1 MVSIIFLIFVLTVE
15 GSESGSGE
23 VTLAEGRLLD
33 APLFISGPNLPLYII
48 KDPP

>member
-1 MVSIIFLIFVLTVE
+1 VVSIIFPIFVLTVE

-33 APLFISGPNLPLYII
+33 APLFISGPNLLYKII
-48 KDPP
+48 KH